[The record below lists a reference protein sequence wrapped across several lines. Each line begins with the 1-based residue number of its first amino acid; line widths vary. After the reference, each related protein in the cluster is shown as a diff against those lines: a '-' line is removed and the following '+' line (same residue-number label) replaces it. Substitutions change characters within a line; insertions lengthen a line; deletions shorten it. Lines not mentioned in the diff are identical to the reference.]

1 MSQENVEIVRGI
13 WEADRRR
20 DVAAVL
26 AAYAPDV
33 EWEDNTG
40 LWGDWGTA
48 RGPDGIQAA
57 WRRWH
62 EAFEEVQFE
71 WDEVV
76 DGGDDVVVTYR
87 THGRGRGSGVVV
99 DQAITLL
106 WTLRAGKVVHVR
118 AYPDRADALEAA
130 ELRDRGQP

>member
-1 MSQENVEIVRGI
+1 MSQEDVEIVREI

-20 DVAAVL
+20 DLDAVR
-26 AAYAPDV
+26 AAYASDV

-48 RGPDGIQAA
+48 RGPDGIEAA
-57 WRRWH
+57 WRRWY
-62 EAFEEVQFE
+62 EAFEDVRFE
-71 WDEVV
+71 WGEVA
-76 DGGDDVVVTYR
+76 DAGGDVIVTYR

-106 WTLRAGKVVHVR
+106 WTLRAGKVVHIR
-118 AYPDRADALEAA
+118 AYPDRAEALKAA
-130 ELRDRGQP
+130 GLRE